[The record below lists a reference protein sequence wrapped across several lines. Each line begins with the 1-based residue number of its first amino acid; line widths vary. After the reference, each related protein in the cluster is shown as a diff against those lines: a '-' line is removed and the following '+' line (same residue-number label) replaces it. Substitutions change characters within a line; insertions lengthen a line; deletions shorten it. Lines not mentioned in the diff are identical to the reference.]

1 MRELSKSIWRRAK
14 DPIFVNN
21 VFVGKAVDIG
31 GEPDPLSLYAHMFP
45 KLGDVKVWDW
55 SDGDAQRISSFTTE
69 TFDLVHSSHC
79 LEHMVDPFEALVEWY
94 TILNPGGYL
103 VVTVPDE
110 DLYEQ
115 GIFPST
121 FNSDHK
127 WTFTIFKNNS
137 WSSKSLNVLELTATM
152 SKELGA
158 EIHKIS
164 LEKSGYFDNL
174 PRFDQSLIPT
184 IELSI
189 EIIIRKPGPKASI
202 EQPDESVRVIMNQLK
217 KDFKVMKSINAT
229 EKPFQDTSDI

>member
-14 DPIFVNN
+14 DPIFVNSI
-21 VFVGKAVDIG
+21 FVGNAIDIG

-45 KLGDVKVWDW
+45 KLGDVKVWDL
-55 SDGDAQRISSFTTE
+55 SDGDAQKISSFTTE

-79 LEHMVDPFEALVEWY
+79 LEHMVDPLSALVEWY
-94 TILNPGGYL
+94 TILKPGGYL

-121 FNSDHK
+121 FNFDHK
-127 WTFTIFKNNS
+127 WTFTIFKNDS
-137 WSSKSLNVLELTATM
+137 WSNKSLNVLDLTASL

-164 LEKSGYFDNL
+164 LEKSGYIGNL

-184 IELSI
+184 VELSI
-189 EIIIRKPGPKASI
+189 EMIIHKPGATSEI
-202 EQPDESVRVIMNQLK
+202 VQPDESVRKIMNQLK
-217 KDFKVMKSINAT
+217 KDFKGMKSINAV
-229 EKPFQDTSDI
+229 EKPFQDISDI